1 MDVVLHVRI
10 FVAGVVINAF
20 GALIFWVINCVEV
33 AVQPLAA
40 VTVTVYV
47 PGAVTESDDVELKTP
62 EAFDQEYVL
71 PPVAFNEMDCVVQ
84 FRIDVVGAVIFAN
97 GAVMF

>member
-33 AVQPLAA
+33 AVQPFAA

-84 FRIDVVGAVIFAN
+84 FRIDVVGTVILAV